1 MVLSPQ
7 DIHNK
12 EFSIKM
18 RGYNIDQVND
28 FLDQII
34 KDYQIT
40 IKQNDD
46 LRSALNDTQGQLKHF
61 NDLQNSL
68 NQSILVAQQAA
79 DQVKDNADN
88 EAKVTIDNAN
98 QQAQSILEDAN
109 QQSDEKVNNANQH
122 ANEIISAA
130 TKQVSQLS
138 AEISTL
144 KQSAQMFRN
153 KLSTMLKSQLE
164 FTESEDWDKLL
175 DTSDDKSIEE
185 ILHNL
190 DNPQTMSVESNQ
202 DSSQLNQTSDQSAT
216 VVFYP
221 DGATKQI

>member
-12 EFSIKM
+12 EFSVKM

-46 LRSALNDTQGQLKHF
+46 LRAALNDTQGQLKHF

-79 DQVKDNADN
+79 DQVKNNANN
-88 EAKVTIDNAN
+88 EAQVTIDNAN
-98 QQAQSILEDAN
+98 QQAQSILSDAN
-109 QQSDEKVNNANQH
+109 QQANEKINTANQH

-130 TKQVSQLS
+130 TKQTSQLS
-138 AEISTL
+138 SEISTL
-144 KQSAQMFRN
+144 KQSTQMFRN
-153 KLSTMLKSQLE
+153 KLTTMLKSQLA
-164 FTESEDWDKLL
+164 FTESEDWDQLL
-175 DTSDDKSIEE
+175 DTSGDKSVDE

-190 DNPQTMSVESNQ
+190 DNPQSKSVKSNQ
-202 DSSQLNQTSDQSAT
+202 DSSQPNPVDDQSAT
-216 VVFYP
+216 VIFYP
-221 DGATKQI
+221 DGSTKQI